1 MARTL
6 ALLLLVTWALAQ
18 VDCDAT
24 GVVFDLSEPG
34 PLTVQNGYT
43 VANLS
48 GYLHL
53 LDVGSSLLLLPTRVV
68 GATVP
73 YRVTCTVRT
82 GGGGGGGVLCGAGTT
97 LCFRLTGITGTL
109 PAPLDP
115 LSRLYLMVQPVS
127 GSGVVSHAPSP
138 TPLGNLPDN
147 RGLASIPRNT
157 TAVLALHFF
166 LLLSPEDAFPS
177 LPASG
182 TLTLTYG
189 LRRN

>member
-24 GVVFDLSEPG
+24 EVVFDLSGPG

-53 LDVGSSLLLLPTRVV
+53 LDVGPSLLLPTRVV

-73 YRVTCTVRT
+73 YRVTCTVQTRR
-82 GGGGGGGVLCGAGTT
+82 GGGGGVLCGAGTT
-97 LCFRLTGITGTL
+97 HCFRLRGITGIL

-147 RGLASIPRNT
+147 MGLASIPRNT
-157 TAVLALHFF
+157 TAVLALYFF

-177 LPASG
+177 LPASD
-182 TLTLTYG
+182 TLTLTY
-189 LRRN
+189 RIRNN